1 MMSLKEEMSA
11 KHCRQLSSGGSLRCP
26 GAVTYFCRHP
36 GGSHT
41 RTHTRTAAPRSL
53 RNTLLTLSHAAF
65 RLAGA
70 G

>member
-41 RTHTRTAAPRSL
+41 RTAAPRSL